1 MSIYREEAIDSL
13 ISCLRQTDFPTA
25 QITAAE
31 TIMSLQGRFTISGKS
46 LTRASLLKRAGL
58 EKSYKSLVRMDQL
71 SNLSAEGKKTFVVR
85 FLEYIV
91 LHFLLTI
98 LSSSSSCL
106 FLSFCGIY
114 HFLIFFL
121 LIN

>member
-13 ISCLRQTDFPTA
+13 ISCLRQTDFLTA

-31 TIMSLQGRFTISGKS
+31 TIMSLQGRFTVSGKS

-58 EKSYKSLVRMDQL
+58 NKSYKSLVRMDEL
-71 SNLSAEGKKTFVVR
+71 SDLSAEGKETFAVR

-91 LHFLLTI
+91 LHFLLTT
-98 LSSSSSCL
+98 LSSFSSCL

-114 HFLIFFL
+114 HFLTFFL